1 MEDKFND
8 MGIDAFTGSQIMNL
22 SGVSSSD
29 IKNPAIFQKLFD
41 VVNYVKTVPLEH
53 RSHFMNKVVAGKN
66 IDKLDHLWGYV
77 ELNKRRD
84 SKMKELD
91 QLKEEIGFYEK

>member
-8 MGIDAFTGSQIMNL
+8 MGVDAFTGSEIMRMA
-22 SGVSSSD
+22 GVSTSD
-29 IKNPAIFQKLFD
+29 IQSPPIFQKLID
-41 VVNYVKTVPLEH
+41 ITSYIKTIPPEH
-53 RSHFMNKVVAGKN
+53 RSFFMNKVTAGKN
-66 IDKLDHLWGYV
+66 VDKLDHLWGYV

-91 QLKEEIGFYEK
+91 SLKTEIGFYER